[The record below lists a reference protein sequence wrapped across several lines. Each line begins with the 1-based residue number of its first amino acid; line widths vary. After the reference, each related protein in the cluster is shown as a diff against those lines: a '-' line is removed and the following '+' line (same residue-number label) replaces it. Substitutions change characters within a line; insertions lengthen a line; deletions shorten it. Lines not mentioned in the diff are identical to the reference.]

1 MNNLFSIG
9 ELSKHQNISRQTL
22 IFYDK
27 IGLFKPA
34 YIDPNNGYRYYNISQ
49 LDYLDTICIMK
60 KIGFSLNEIKT
71 HMQNYNLESSVI
83 AMRKQL
89 SAIDR
94 QIHSLQ
100 LIKSRV
106 EHRCQQLEHSASYN
120 KDIKVYIENI
130 DKQYILLE
138 KIDAPYGLEQTS
150 IATKKCF
157 VKAFK
162 KQLPIFFQSAV
173 IVPLKNI
180 KKEIYTEAD
189 YAFLPIEKCKNKDI
203 LELPKGKCVI
213 TYHTGDYNSIGDSY
227 SRVLKYCETNNIKII
242 SDSYEFAI
250 NDYLS
255 TKNEAEYI
263 TKIMFYIKC
272 KNVTND

>member
-1 MNNLFSIG
+1 MENLFSIG

-60 KIGFSLNEIKT
+60 KIGFSLEEIKT
-71 HMQNYNLESSVI
+71 HMQNYNLESSVV
-83 AMRKQL
+83 AMHKQL
-89 SAIDR
+89 NAINK
-94 QIHSLQ
+94 QIQSLQ
-100 LIKSRV
+100 LVKTRV
-106 EHRCQQLEHSASYN
+106 EHRCKELEHSSFYS
-120 KDIKVYIENI
+120 KDTNVYIENI
-130 DKQYILLE
+130 DKQYILVQKIE
-138 KIDAPYGLEQTS
+138 KPCGFKETS

-162 KQLPIFFQSAV
+162 RQLPIFFESGV

-180 KKEIYTEAD
+180 KKEIYTQAD
-189 YAFLPIEKCKNKDI
+189 YAFLPIEKYNANDI

-213 TYHTGDYNSIGDSY
+213 TYHTGDYYSIGESY
-227 SRVLKYCETNNIKII
+227 KRILKYCKNNKIEII

-263 TKIMFYIKC
+263 TKIMFYI
-272 KNVTND
+272 N